1 MLPPS
6 VYTSPRTDPALPRS
20 SVFDYLFPRDNT
32 FPFYPAPRT
41 DPRRSAFVDAL
52 TGRSVTRA
60 QVGEHALALAGGL
73 KKLGLEAGDVACIF
87 GMNSIEWVNALLGC
101 QARGVITSP
110 ANYAYTPTEL
120 LHQLKDSTSKAVL
133 VQPGLIPIL
142 HEALKLDPAL
152 GIPDSRVILICT
164 KQQKPADLQKFKCTE
179 EIREYGEGVDGR
191 HQWKQGDEVKT
202 AYLCYSSG
210 TTGKGK
216 GVETSHHNMTS
227 QIQAVSCSFEKMT
240 EQDVVLGI
248 LPFSHIYGLTMN
260 IHHALTADTTV
271 IVLPRFDEIPYKITF
286 GIVVP
291 PIILVLLHS
300 ANVPK
305 YDISTIRGLQSGAAP
320 LSADLIQAFQTKFPW
335 IGVTQGYGLTET
347 TPVAAVMTLDEAKGH
362 QGSTG
367 KLIPTYQARLVDA
380 ESGKDVPKGE
390 RGELWL
396 RGPSVMKGYWRNAE
410 ATKAAFQDGFFK
422 TGDVA
427 VIDEQGY
434 ISIVDRVKELV
445 KYKGFQVPPAELEAL
460 LLTHSEVV
468 DVAVIGIYS
477 KAQATE
483 LPRAYVVPKKGL
495 ASLSPSAREQLSKEI
510 HDWAAS
516 KTANHKRLRGGVILI
531 DAIPKSPSGKI
542 LRKDLRVLAAKE
554 EEQEVV
560 AGRKAKL

>member
-271 IVLPRFDEIPYKITF
+271 IVLPRFDEIPVLEAIQKYKITF

-434 ISIVDRVKELV
+434 ISWVCIISSVLELML
-445 KYKGFQVPPAELEAL
+445 GEESW
-460 LLTHSEVV
+460 TGSRSSSSTR
-468 DVAVIGIYS
+468 DS
-477 KAQATE
+477 
-483 LPRAYVVPKKGL
+483 RC
-495 ASLSPSAREQLSKEI
+495 
-510 HDWAAS
+510 
-516 KTANHKRLRGGVILI
+516 RLQSWR
-531 DAIPKSPSGKI
+531 
-542 LRKDLRVLAAKE
+542 RFF
-554 EEQEVV
+554 
-560 AGRKAKL
+560 